1 MATEVVIRETFSKR
15 FASRDHVAQTSE
27 KTQWGFPE
35 FFVISQTAFP
45 AILFLPGT
53 QVLRLP
59 LRVAAFGI
67 SLATLAWWFQR
78 RRRLISHPAGHWL
91 VLALVYLL
99 LMIFHPTTN
108 STLAGLA
115 QVMLYLSVMAPVF
128 WAPAMV
134 RTPQRLI
141 RLLVILLVCNGINSL
156 VGVLQVYA
164 PAYFMP
170 QEFSSVISLMKY
182 GMSTYTY
189 INAAGKLAVRPP
201 GLFDTPG
208 AVCAAG
214 MVASLLGFVFFVNQ
228 KKVSHRIACLFFG
241 IAGVAAVYLSQVRT
255 ALLIMAGM
263 MAVYVV
269 MIWLIQKQRVKA
281 VVFLGVAGL
290 LMTLLFAF
298 TIARSGQASVKRYN
312 ALTESNPIAVYYAA
326 NRGAQM
332 ESGFTDLLPAYPL
345 GAGLG
350 RWGMMR
356 LYFGDESNIDS
367 PLIWAELQFPAWILD
382 GGVVLMILYC
392 FALLATVWYEL
403 KIAKGATEEKLRQIA
418 PIVVAVNMGTLLLVF
433 GFTPFTTQLGMQYWF
448 LAGALHGVAQ
458 ANGLFSH
465 ERISIGQRRFHN
477 LGRHGSRQL

>member
-1 MATEVVIRETFSKR
+1 MVTKDFALSKVKPPAA
-15 FASRDHVAQTSE
+15 FASSIEEVRAE
-27 KTQWGFPE
+27 PKWGFAE

-53 QVLRLP
+53 QALRLP
-59 LRVAAFGI
+59 LRVATFAI
-67 SLATLAWWFQR
+67 SLAALAWWLER
-78 RRRLISHPAGHWL
+78 RRRVRPHPAGHWL
-91 VLALVYLL
+91 ILALVCLV

-134 RTPQRLI
+134 RSPQRLM
-141 RLLVILLVCNGINSL
+141 RLLIILLVCNGINSL

-164 PAYFMP
+164 PSYFMP
-170 QEFSSVISLMKY
+170 QEFSSVISSMKY

-189 INAAGKLAVRPP
+189 INSAGKLVVRPP

-214 MVASLLGFVFFVNQ
+214 MIAALLGLIFFINQ
-228 KKVSHRIACLFFG
+228 KNASHKIAALFFG

-263 MAVYVV
+263 MAVYIGI
-269 MIWLIQKQRVKA
+269 IWLIQKQRTKA
-281 VVFLGVAGL
+281 VVFLCVAGL
-290 LMTLLFAF
+290 LMVLLFAF
-298 TIARSGQASVKRYN
+298 TVARSGKASVSRYQ
-312 ALTESNPIAVYYAA
+312 ALTQGNPLTVYYSA
-326 NRGAQM
+326 NRGGQL
-332 ESGFTDLLPAYPL
+332 ESGFTYLLPAYPL

-356 LYFGDESNIDS
+356 VYFGDETNMAS

-382 GGVVLMILYC
+382 GGVVLMLLYC
-392 FALLATVWYEL
+392 LALIVTVSYEL
-403 KIAKGATEEKLRQIA
+403 KIAKSATDAKLRLIA
-418 PIVVAVNMGTLLLVF
+418 PIVVAANMGTLALIF

-458 ANGLFSH
+458 ASGLFSH
-465 ERISIGQRRFHN
+465 ERIPTGQRRFHN
-477 LGRHGSRQL
+477 LGRDGSSQL